1 MRSGSKRRSVGARRA
16 PARRAAT
23 AGWGADC
30 LARTDAVFVA
40 KGLVHPLLPRV
51 NLRRLTLEDMEGLAI
66 LARNVRRHR
75 PCPLG
80 ATEADR
86 ERKVALCLWEIPH
99 RGELAFGVFRPPS
112 ILLAVVSLP
121 STQSVSS

>member
-75 PCPLG
+75 PCPMG
-80 ATEADR
+80 AKESDR
-86 ERKVALCLWEIPH
+86 ERKVALCIWKIPH
-99 RGELAFGVFRPPS
+99 RDELGLGVFSPPT
-112 ILLAVVSLP
+112 ILHAGFNLS
-121 STQSVSS
+121 ST